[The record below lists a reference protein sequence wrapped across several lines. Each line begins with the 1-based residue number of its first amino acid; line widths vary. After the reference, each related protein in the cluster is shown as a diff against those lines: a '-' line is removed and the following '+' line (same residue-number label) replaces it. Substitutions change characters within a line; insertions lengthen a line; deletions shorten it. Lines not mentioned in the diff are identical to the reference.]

1 MYGREELKKIYI
13 SEIDYLYSVR
23 YNHESHYYDAKE
35 ADSVM
40 DAYEQRIKELEAKLK
55 ETDEV
60 MDSCKGLIESASVMS
75 KSAED
80 NLFNRIKKL
89 EAENKALRQANL
101 DCYAHFAS
109 LKEDYGNLKT
119 ELEEMTQTK
128 NAYKT
133 KYIALQNENKELK
146 KELKQ

>member
-80 NLFNRIKKL
+80 II
-89 EAENKALRQANL
+89 ALRNW
-101 DCYAHFAS
+101 
-109 LKEDYGNLKT
+109 KPR
-119 ELEEMTQTK
+119 TK
-128 NAYKT
+128 PCGKPTLTAT
-133 KYIALQNENKELK
+133 PTLHR
-146 KELKQ
+146 